1 MLLGTHKQDASAAS
15 IGSLAGAAGGALVSA
30 STVEMTQEEF
40 TRIRRLIYQKAGIS
54 LHEGK
59 HAMVFSRLTRRLK
72 DTGYTNFTE
81 YLDNLES
88 GPSGHAEW
96 EQFTNALT
104 TNLTAFFREEHHFH
118 ALHDELS
125 KWGNKPLRLWCCAA
139 STGEEPYTLAMV
151 VAETLGVRANARIL
165 ATDIDT
171 QVLNTARQGVYAQ
184 NPRGL
189 SDQRMKQFFM
199 KGVRGNEGRIRI
211 KPDLAKMIDFRPFNL
226 IGGTW
231 SKGEPYDMIFCR
243 NVMIYFDEN
252 TQRDVLRNL
261 HGQMKPG
268 GLLFVG
274 HSENFTDATDLFRLR
289 GKTIYERV

>member
-1 MLLGTHKQDASAAS
+1 MLGTQRQEAAP
-15 IGSLAGAAGGALVSA
+15 AGPLVSA
-30 STVEMTQEEF
+30 STLEMTQSEF
-40 TRIRRLIYQKAGIS
+40 TRIRQLIYQRAGIS

-72 DTGYTNFTE
+72 ETGHTSFSE
-81 YLDNLES
+81 YLNFLES
-88 GPSGHAEW
+88 GAGQAEF

-118 ALHDELS
+118 ALHDALS
-125 KWGNKPLRLWCCAA
+125 KWTGPLRLWCCAA
-139 STGEEPYTLAMV
+139 STGEEPYSLAMV
-151 VAETLGVRANARIL
+151 IAETLGVRAQARIV

-171 QVLNTARQGVYAQ
+171 QVLATARSGVYPV

-189 SDQRMKQFFM
+189 SAQRMHQFFL
-199 KGVRGNEGRIRI
+199 KGVRGNEGRMRV
-211 KPDLAKMIDFRPFNL
+211 KPDLARMIEFRPFNL
-226 IGGTW
+226 ISGTW
-231 SKGEPYDMIFCR
+231 PRGEPFDMIFCR
-243 NVMIYFDEN
+243 NVMIYFDER
-252 TQRDVLRNL
+252 TQREVLRNL